1 MSIQKVLKKTT
12 RAQWS
17 WAFADWANS
26 AYTTT
31 VIAVF
36 FPIFF
41 KLYWAKNL
49 PAHES
54 TFYLGTV
61 NSLTSFLL
69 LLCAPLLGT
78 IADFAGTKKKYL
90 LIATSIGGLGLLPFC
105 FIKEGMWPLALFFFM
120 ISNIG
125 YWASNIF
132 YDALIVDVCDEKT
145 MSSLSSIGYSLGYLG
160 GGLLLVLNAFAV
172 QSPQSFGLSS
182 AAEAVKWSFVSVMA
196 WWFLFSIPLFIYVKE
211 PRRAPQK
218 ISIKNAFKEFQ
229 STFSIL
235 RTQKKLFWFLLAYIF
250 YIDGVNTIIKM
261 AADFALN
268 IGLSSGD
275 LIKAIL
281 IVQFVG
287 FPATLLFATVAKKW
301 GDLAVIYT
309 GLFIYT
315 GITIYSAFVSTAGEF
330 YFLATMLGLT
340 QGGLQAMSRSYFGK
354 MVPKNRGGEFF
365 GIYNMVGKF
374 SAILGPLAMACISLV
389 TANARASL
397 LVVIIFFLIGAFFLK
412 KSVLASAIGDA

>member
-1 MSIQKVLKKTT
+1 MSLQKIFKNTT

-41 KLYWAKNL
+41 KLYWAKDL

-61 NSLTSFLL
+61 NSFTSFLL

-78 IADFAGTKKKYL
+78 IADYAGTKKKHL
-90 LIATSIGGLGLLPFC
+90 FVATAIGGLGLLPF
-105 FIKEGMWPLALFFFM
+105 FFLTEGMWPLALLFFM
-120 ISNIG
+120 LSNIG
-125 YWASNIF
+125 YWTSNIF
-132 YDALIVDVCDEKT
+132 YDALIVDVCDEENMSS
-145 MSSLSSIGYSLGYLG
+145 MSSLGYSLGYLG
-160 GGLLLVLNAFAV
+160 GGLLLALNAFAV
-172 QSPQSFGLSS
+172 QSPQSFGLNS
-182 AAEAVKWSFVSVMA
+182 AAEAVKWSFVSVVL
-196 WWFLFSIPLFIYVKE
+196 WWFLFSIPLFVFVKE
-211 PRRAPQK
+211 PERKPQK
-218 ISIKNAFKEFQ
+218 ISVKKALNEFW
-229 STFSIL
+229 STFNL
-235 RTQKKLFWFLLAYIF
+235 LKKKKDLFWFLAAYIF

-281 IVQFVG
+281 LVQFIG
-287 FPATLLFATVAKKW
+287 FPATLLFASVAKRF
-301 GDLAVIYT
+301 GDLVVIYI

-315 GITIYSAFVSTAGEF
+315 GITIFSAFVSTSGEF
-330 YFLATMLGLT
+330 YFLAAMLGLT

-354 MVPKNRGGEFF
+354 MVPRERSGEFF

-374 SAILGPLAMACISLV
+374 SAILGPLTMAIISLL
-389 TANARASL
+389 THNARSSL
-397 LVVIIFFLIGAFFLK
+397 LVIIVFFAIGAFFLQ
-412 KSVLASAIGDA
+412 KSVKASAINKS